1 MKRVEIDPKKHGVGK
16 TVVVV
21 EDNATIRTMIVQ
33 AFLSDGFKTCGEAD
47 NGKEGIEA
55 AKKLQPDLITMD
67 LSMPVMNG
75 LQAAS
80 ALRKLFPKTPI
91 ILFTMFAGD
100 GVKEAAVEAGVDLVL
115 SKTEPL
121 SALLDHAHSLIGS

>member
-21 EDNATIRTMIVQ
+21 EDNATIRTMVAQ

-100 GVKEAAVEAGVDLVL
+100 GVKEAAFEAGIDLVL

-121 SALLDHAHSLIGS
+121 SALLDHAHSLIGG

>member
-1 MKRVEIDPKKHGVGK
+1 
-16 TVVVV
+16 
-21 EDNATIRTMIVQ
+21 
-33 AFLSDGFKTCGEAD
+33 
-47 NGKEGIEA
+47 
-55 AKKLQPDLITMD
+55 
-67 LSMPVMNG
+67 MNG